1 LLRSEKRSREQVSE
15 SSDRV
20 GAGIVASMKT
30 EQPNLVGSV
39 EGELQEG
46 VFKYQEFRDSVKAGV
61 VALVETEQRD
71 LSRDARRVDGLQ
83 Y

>member
-1 LLRSEKRSREQVSE
+1 LSRSEKRSREQVSE

-39 EGELQEG
+39 EGSCKKGYSSIRSLVTASRREL
-46 VFKYQEFRDSVKAGV
+46 
-61 VALVETEQRD
+61 LP
-71 LSRDARRVDGLQ
+71 
-83 Y
+83 